1 MYLFSVGVWKEK
13 IPAKN
18 TESESDISMFCL
30 MERYVRIIYVQFEHD
45 LHIVNGHSKGFE
57 REYIEM

>member
-1 MYLFSVGVWKEK
+1 MCLFSVGIWREK
-13 IPAKN
+13 TPVKN
-18 TESESDISMFCL
+18 TESEYDISMFYL

-45 LHIVNGHSKGFE
+45 LHTVNGHSKGFE